1 MKKITFS
8 LLGVLMLLGLVA
20 STWAATALAG
30 PPRPA
35 QLSGKIAAFLANR
48 CEKDWNTDI
57 NAAAADVYGI
67 SSTEV
72 VDGLHQG
79 AVLKELAGNQAEV
92 FQLQG
97 ELIAIQS
104 AKIDKIVEKGLIT
117 EEQATKLKSALPFMA
132 NQLVENG
139 GGPYWGQG
147 MAGGKRWGVWRDD
160 IAAILN
166 MDGESLASALYSG
179 QSLGEVTE
187 EQGASVDE
195 VVDVLL
201 TTAEEK
207 IAIAVDK
214 GYIDQAQADK
224 VMSTLE
230 KNVTKLIYST
240 GPCSIDL
247 ESLDLDDMPR
257 LKQAIEAASNK

>member
-1 MKKITFS
+1 MKKIAFS
-8 LLGVLMLLGLVA
+8 LLAVMMLLGFVA
-20 STWAATALAG
+20 STLAATALAG
-30 PPRPA
+30 PPRPD
-35 QLSGKIAAFLANR
+35 QLSDKIAAFLANR
-48 CEKDWNTDI
+48 CEKDWNADI
-57 NAAAADVYGI
+57 NATAADVYGI

-79 AVLKELAGNQAEV
+79 AVLKELAGNQAQV
-92 FQLQG
+92 IQLQR

-104 AKIDKIVEKGLIT
+104 AKIDQIVEKGLIT
-117 EEQATKLKSALPFMA
+117 EEQAAKLKTALPFTA
-132 NQLVENG
+132 NQLIENG
-139 GGPYWGQG
+139 GGPYWGNG
-147 MAGGKRWGVWRDD
+147 MAGGKRWGIWRDD
-160 IAAILN
+160 IATVLN

-187 EQGASVDE
+187 AQGASVDD
-195 VVDVLL
+195 VVAVLL

-214 GYIDQAQADK
+214 GYIDQEQADK
-224 VMSTLE
+224 VMATLE
-230 KNVTKLIYST
+230 KNVAKLIYST

-257 LKQAIEAASNK
+257 LKQAVEAASGR